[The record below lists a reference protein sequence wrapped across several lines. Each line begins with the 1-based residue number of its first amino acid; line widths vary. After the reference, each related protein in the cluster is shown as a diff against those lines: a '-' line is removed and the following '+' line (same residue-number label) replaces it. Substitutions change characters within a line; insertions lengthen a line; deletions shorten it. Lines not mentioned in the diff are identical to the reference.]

1 MNKNIIRLKVVL
13 VEQGKTAKWL
23 AEQLGTHPSRVS
35 KWCTGAATPNLDT
48 LVQIAKCLQVDVKDL
63 LNSTTT
69 D

>member
-1 MNKNIIRLKVVL
+1 MDKNIIRLKVVL

-48 LVQIAKCLQVDVKDL
+48 LV
-63 LNSTTT
+63 
-69 D
+69 